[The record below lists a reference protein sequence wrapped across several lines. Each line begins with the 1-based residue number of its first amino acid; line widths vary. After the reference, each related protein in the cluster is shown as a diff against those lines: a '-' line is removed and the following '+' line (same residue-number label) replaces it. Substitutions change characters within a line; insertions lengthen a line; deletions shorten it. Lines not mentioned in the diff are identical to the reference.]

1 MKVYKILFISFL
13 FFSFLYGEEQQENQS
28 IILDDSI
35 QNFKKEIQEYYKSPD
50 CFFLS
55 FRTDVDIPGYGKQS
69 AEGSVRVDNLKNRIR
84 IILVEPNLGIT
95 LSWITIIQNQTYLS
109 NPRQEGVIQIPLQ
122 ELELGSLVN
131 NKIKIPFSLFK
142 DILFGKLPE
151 DLFSSNLWEFNEYFK
166 GKYINEQGDIITFY
180 FDQKDKKRI
189 QKIEYFNPKNQYI
202 GIVNFQGKFYDTK
215 YPKALV
221 IHTYQNKTPLE
232 SMNIYFYRY
241 IDKAWCKNEYF
252 PIK

>member
-1 MKVYKILFISFL
+1 MKVFKILLFSFVFL
-13 FFSFLYGEEQQENQS
+13 SFLYGEEEDKQVFTTEEL
-28 IILDDSI
+28 II
-35 QNFKKEIQEYYKSPD
+35 NFKKEIQEYYKSPE

-55 FRTDVDIPGYGKQS
+55 FRTDVNIPGYGKES
-69 AEGSVRVDNLKNRIR
+69 AEGSVRADNLKDRIR
-84 IILVEPNLGIT
+84 IVLIEPNLGIT
-95 LSWITIIQNQTYLS
+95 LSWITIIQNQAYMS
-109 NPRQEGVIQIPLQ
+109 NPRQEGVIQIPLS

-142 DILFGKLPE
+142 DILFGKLPG
-151 DLFSSNLWEFNEYFK
+151 DLLISNLWEYNEYFK

-189 QKIEYFNPKNQYI
+189 QKIEYLNPRNQYI

-215 YPKALV
+215 YPKTLV
-221 IHTYQNKTPLE
+221 IQTYQNKTPLE
-232 SMNIYFYRY
+232 SMTIYFYRY
-241 IDKAWCKNEYF
+241 LDKAWCKDHYF